1 MLDSFRI
8 PTVHKATRQT
18 RQQIQPLVGLPQKQ
32 RTAIGTDRPPV
43 KTGHNF
49 PPTTIFKPEAGL
61 GTLCHSK
68 SRSPLS
74 RKQLRL
80 QMFMPETT
88 AFAYPTREK
97 CRLASPDD
105 HTTGNGTV
113 RILNPRVMRRPSRST
128 RRTNKHRA
136 TILVARLLPH
146 AQGGIVRSR
155 CH

>member
-49 PPTTIFKPEAGL
+49 PPTTVFKPEAGL

-97 CRLASPDD
+97 CRLALLEAEP
-105 HTTGNGTV
+105 
-113 RILNPRVMRRPSRST
+113 PRSNSAIVEEMFLATLSRFPT
-128 RRTNKHRA
+128 EKEKA
-136 TILVARLLPH
+136 IAV
-146 AQGGIVRSR
+146 
-155 CH
+155 

>member
-43 KTGHNF
+43 KTGHNL
-49 PPTTIFKPEAGL
+49 PPTTVFKPEAGL

-97 CRLASPDD
+97 CRLNAFC
-105 HTTGNGTV
+105 
-113 RILNPRVMRRPSRST
+113 SRSICASL
-128 RRTNKHRA
+128 NSA
-136 TILVARLLPH
+136 FALSY
-146 AQGGIVRSR
+146 SR
-155 CH
+155 CTEVW